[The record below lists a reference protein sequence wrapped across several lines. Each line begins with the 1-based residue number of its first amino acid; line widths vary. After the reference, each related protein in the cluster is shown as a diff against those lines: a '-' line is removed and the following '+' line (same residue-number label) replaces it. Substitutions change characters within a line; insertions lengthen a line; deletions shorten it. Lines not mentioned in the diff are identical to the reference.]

1 MKTSKRY
8 FSRIIPLTLEFL
20 FCFVSLPASGQALPR
35 WSPLDVLTYH
45 NNNMRTGANTN
56 EFLLTPLN
64 VKSNLFG
71 NLFSCA
77 VDGAIYAE
85 PLYVAGLNVP
95 GKGTHNAVF
104 VATQHGSVYAFDA
117 DNNQGSNAVPLWQVS
132 FINPAAGVTPLTP
145 SDAGACGNVPREDAI
160 AATPAIDLNTGTI
173 FVEVL
178 TREATGN
185 AVKFVHRLH
194 ALDIR
199 TGNEQANSPAVIQG
213 AVTNSTG
220 EAVVFDNLRQQCRT
234 GLLLQ
239 NGFVYFGYSAQ
250 CDEGAYHGWV
260 MAYNERTLQQA
271 GIYNDT
277 PNGSAGGIWQG
288 SAGISADAGGNMFAT
303 TGNGSFATNY
313 TSLSQYN
320 LSDSFLKL
328 TGRNGLTLID
338 YFTPYNQAALDTA
351 DLDVSAGSTMVLPD
365 SVGSA
370 DHPHLLVGCGK
381 DGTVYLLDRDQL
393 GQFNAV
399 RDAQIVEELPKV
411 VGTPWNFPVPACF
424 NDMIYYQGNADVM
437 KAFQI
442 ADGVIAAKP
451 VSKSTVTFGSPGG
464 IPSVSASGTSNGIV
478 WTLQTDA
485 WSSHGPAIL
494 HAYDAT
500 NLARELYNSN
510 LNPAQDRPGAAV
522 KFTIPMVANGKVY
535 VGTDYY
541 LSVYGQGV
549 FLALPVVAPA
559 GGTFTNAVTVTLSD
573 ATPGASLF
581 YTLDGGAPTAHSIR
595 YTGPFVLTNSAAIQV
610 IATAPGAVNS
620 GTALAGFRV
629 HIP

>member
-1 MKTSKRY
+1 
-8 FSRIIPLTLEFL
+8 
-20 FCFVSLPASGQALPR
+20 
-35 WSPLDVLTYH
+35 
-45 NNNMRTGANTN
+45 MRTGANTN
-56 EFLLTPLN
+56 ELLLTPLN

-71 NLFSCA
+71 KLFSCA
-77 VDGAIYAE
+77 VDGAVYAE

-95 GKGTHNAVF
+95 GKGAHNAVF
-104 VATQHGSVYAFDA
+104 VATQHGSVYAFDG
-117 DNNQGSNAVPLWQVS
+117 DNNQGSNASPLWQVS

-145 SDAGACGNVPREDAI
+145 ADAGACGNVPREDVI

-199 TGNEQANSPAVIQG
+199 TGAEQANSPAVIQG
-213 AVTNSTG
+213 SVTNSAG
-220 EAVVFDNLRQQCRT
+220 EEVVFDNLRQQCRT

-239 NGFVYFGYSAQ
+239 NGFVYLGYSAQ
-250 CDEGAYHGWV
+250 CDEGTYHGWV
-260 MAYNERTLQQA
+260 MAYDERTLQQA

-277 PNGSAGGIWQG
+277 PNGSRGGIWQG
-288 SAGISADAGGNMFAT
+288 GAGISADASGNMFAT
-303 TGNGSFATNY
+303 TGNGDFATNY
-313 TSLSQYN
+313 NSLNQYN
-320 LSDSFLKL
+320 LSDSILKL
-328 TGRNGLTLID
+328 TGRNGLTLVD
-338 YFTPYNQAALDTA
+338 YFTPYNQAALDRA

-365 SVGSA
+365 SAGST

-399 RDAQIVEELPKV
+399 RDTQIVEELPHV

-424 NDMIYYQGNADVM
+424 NNMIYYQGSADIM

-442 ADGVIAAKP
+442 ADGFMTAKP
-451 VSKSTVTFGSPGG
+451 VSKSKVTFGPPGG

-478 WTLQTDA
+478 WALQTDA
-485 WSSHGPAIL
+485 WSSHGPAVL

-510 LNPAQDRPGAAV
+510 LSPSQDKAGAAV
-522 KFTIPMVANGKVY
+522 KFTIPMVANGRVY

-541 LSVYGQGV
+541 LSVYGRGV
-549 FLALPVVAPA
+549 FLALPVVAPS

-581 YTLDGGAPTAHSIR
+581 YTLDGGAPTVHSIR

-620 GTALAGFRV
+620 GTALASFR
-629 HIP
+629 IRMP

>member
-1 MKTSKRY
+1 M
-8 FSRIIPLTLEFL
+8 PLTLGFL
-20 FCFVSLPASGQALPR
+20 FCFVSLPVSGQALPR
-35 WSPLDVLTYH
+35 WSPQDVLTYH

-71 NLFSCA
+71 KLFSCA
-77 VDGAIYAE
+77 VDGAVYAE
-85 PLYVAGLNVP
+85 PLYVAGLEVP

-117 DNNQGSNAVPLWQVS
+117 DNNQGPNASPLWQVS

-145 SDAGACGNVPREDAI
+145 SDAGVCGNVPREDVI
-160 AATPAIDLNTGTI
+160 AATPAIDLDTGTI
-173 FVEVL
+173 FVEAL
-178 TREATGN
+178 TREATGD

-199 TGNEQANSPAVIQG
+199 TGNEQAMSPAVIQG
-213 AVTNSTG
+213 SVTNSTG
-220 EAVVFDNLRQQCRT
+220 EAIVFDNLRQQCRT

-250 CDEGAYHGWV
+250 CDEGNYHGWV

-288 SAGISADAGGNMFAT
+288 SAGISADASGNMFAT
-303 TGNGSFATNY
+303 SGNGAFATNY
-313 TSLSQYN
+313 NSLNQYN

-328 TGRNGLTLID
+328 TGRNGLTLVD
-338 YFTPYNQAALDTA
+338 YFTPHNQADLDRA
-351 DLDVSAGSTMVLPD
+351 DLDVSAGSSMVLPD
-365 SVGSA
+365 AAGSTE
-370 DHPHLLVGCGK
+370 HPHLLVGCGK

-393 GQFNAV
+393 GQFNAGG
-399 RDAQIVEELPKV
+399 DTQIVEELPNI

-424 NDMIYYQGNADVM
+424 NNMIYYQGSDDVM

-442 ADGVIAAKP
+442 ADGVIIAKP
-451 VSKSTVTFGSPGG
+451 VSKSTVKFGSPGG
-464 IPSVSASGTSNGIV
+464 IPSVSASSSSNGIV
-478 WTLQTDA
+478 WALQTDA
-485 WSSHGPAIL
+485 WSAHGPAVL

-500 NLARELYNSN
+500 NLARELYSSK

-522 KFTIPMVANGKVY
+522 KFTTPMVANGKVY

-549 FLALPVVAPA
+549 FLALPVVSPS
-559 GGTFTNAVTVTLSD
+559 GGTFTDSVTVTLSD
-573 ATPGASLF
+573 ATPGTSLF

-595 YTGPFVLTNSAAIQV
+595 YTGPFVLTNSAAVQV

-620 GTALAGFRV
+620 GTALASFRV
-629 HIP
+629 RMP